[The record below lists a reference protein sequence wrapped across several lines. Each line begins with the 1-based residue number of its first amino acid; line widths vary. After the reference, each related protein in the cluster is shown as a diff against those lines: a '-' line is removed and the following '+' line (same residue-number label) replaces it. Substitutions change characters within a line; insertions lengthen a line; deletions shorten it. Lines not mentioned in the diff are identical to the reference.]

1 MDINELA
8 KKEKNIENCIAV
20 LKQEFVG
27 IDNIIDQVMKN
38 IRSWYI
44 FPNLIERPL
53 VINLWGMTGC
63 GKTSLVNRIC
73 DLLDLRSNMVYYNL
87 AKLGEENSIDIED
100 NFSDNLGFVNKNA
113 VFIFDEFQFAASI
126 DSTGKEKEIK
136 TSLKTIWEIIDTGK
150 IVREIS
156 KYTKSSFSRILKCMD
171 MIEKYGAVMKNG
183 IWVNSKEC
191 FEKMSPEQKTEALN
205 YFNVNFKVPELYNE
219 AVPSR
224 YWMENHS
231 FSVVNNKEVFPT
243 CEVCGLLY
251 DNCMYYSDTE
261 NHMTYTDFVNNILFN
276 MSFGE
281 LYDYITKVY
290 KKLSNGHHLDYSKSL
305 VFVIGNID
313 EAYTI
318 SYNFDPDM
326 DPDQFRIVTEKLTMV
341 DIKEA
346 LRERFRNEQIA
357 RLGNIMMLYPSF
369 SKKNFIEII
378 DMNLVTYAKSVKD
391 EMNID
396 MHFDDSIKQMIYND
410 GVFPTQGTRPV
421 FTAIY
426 EIVKTK
432 LPQIVTSCIHG
443 NINNINNISDIYL
456 SSTKDVVKA
465 IAKDKN
471 ETILEKEFKQELRID
486 NLRNVNKKEQQSIT
500 AVHES
505 GHFVIYSKTTGK
517 LPAKLMS
524 VTASTTSNGFMIPDN
539 EDDENFMTKQD
550 YIDSI
555 KTDIAGY
562 AAEMIVFNS
571 DNMTSGACED
581 LRRATTTAS
590 RMVREYG
597 MGSIY
602 DIAVTTY
609 LKDSNSTNSGM
620 LISDTENELEAVNK
634 KILNFLRDCVRQV
647 QDTLSDG
654 VWHDMFIESCKYLK
668 NNSVMP
674 KEKMKELYESV
685 PEDIRKQCAR
695 QDDFFSNSL
704 NKYIGE

>member
-1 MDINELA
+1 MDINELV
-8 KKEKNIENCIAV
+8 KKEKTIENCIAT
-20 LKQEFVG
+20 LKKEFVG
-27 IDNIIDQVMKN
+27 IDNIIDQVMDN
-38 IRSWYI
+38 IRSWYM
-44 FPNLIERPL
+44 FPNLMERPL

-73 DLLDLRSNMVYYNL
+73 ELLDIRSNTIYYNL
-87 AKLGEENSIDIED
+87 AKLGEENSVDIED
-100 NFSDNLGFVNKNA
+100 SFSSNLGFMNKNA
-113 VFIFDEFQFAASI
+113 VFVFDEFQFAASI

-150 IVREIS
+150 IIREVS
-156 KYTKSSFSRILKCMD
+156 KYTKSSFGRILRCME
-171 MIEKYGAVMKNG
+171 MIEGYGAVVENS

-191 FEKMSPEQKTEALN
+191 FDKMSVDQRSEVLL
-205 YFNVNFKVPELYNE
+205 YFNVNFDVPETYRD

-224 YWMENHS
+224 YWLDNMS
-231 FSVVNNKEVFPT
+231 LSVINDRECFAT

-251 DNCMYYSDTE
+251 DNIVYFETTDDINYSD
-261 NHMTYTDFVNNILFN
+261 FVKKLKK

-290 KKLSNGHHLDYSKSL
+290 KKISNGQHLDYSKSL
-305 VFVIGNID
+305 VFVMGNID

-326 DPDQFRIVTEKLTMV
+326 DPDQFRAITEKLTTV
-341 DIKEA
+341 DIKDA

-357 RLGNIMMLYPSF
+357 RLGNIMMIYPSF
-369 SKKNFIEII
+369 SKKNFEDII
-378 DMNLVTYAKSVKD
+378 NINLESYAKSVKK
-391 EMNID
+391 EMGIE
-396 MHFDDSIKQMIYND
+396 MEFDDSIKRMIYND

-432 LPQIVTSCIHG
+432 LAQIVTSCVK
-443 NINNINNISDIYL
+443 INNESINNISSIYL
-456 SSTKDVVKA
+456 CSKGEKVKAVVKNGDA
-465 IAKDKN
+465 VLFEMEYN
-471 ETILEKEFKQELRID
+471 QELRID
-486 NLRNVNKKEQQSIT
+486 KLRNVDKKEQQSLT

-524 VTASTTSNGFMIPDN
+524 VTASNTSNGFMIPD
-539 EDDENFMTKQD
+539 EDDDNFMSKQD
-550 YIDSI
+550 YINSI
-555 KTDIAGY
+555 KTDLAGY
-562 AAEMIVFNS
+562 AAEMMVFGA

-581 LRRATTTAS
+581 LRRATETAS

-597 MGSIY
+597 MGSLY

-609 LKDSNSTNSGM
+609 LKESSFTDGGNII
-620 LISDTENELEAVNK
+620 LDTENELESVNK
-634 KILNFLRDCVRQV
+634 KILSLLRDCVQQV
-647 QDTLSDG
+647 QATLSEG
-654 VWHDMFIESCKYLK
+654 EWHDMFVKSCRYLK
-668 NNSVMP
+668 DNSIMP
-674 KEKMKELYESV
+674 KEIMKEFYESV
-685 PEDIRKQCAR
+685 PENIRKTCAR
-695 QDDFFSNSL
+695 QQNFFATSL